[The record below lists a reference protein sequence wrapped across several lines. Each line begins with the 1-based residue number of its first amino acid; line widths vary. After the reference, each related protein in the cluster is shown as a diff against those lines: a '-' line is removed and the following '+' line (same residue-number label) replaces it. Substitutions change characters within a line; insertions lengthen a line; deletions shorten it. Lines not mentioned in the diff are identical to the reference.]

1 MEFNIGDMVQYN
13 GHLIGYIIGVRQE
26 DNTKTKVYVI
36 EMFDGDL
43 MPFNPVYAIPKYM
56 KKV

>member
-1 MEFNIGDMVQYN
+1 MEFQIGDIVQYN
-13 GHLIGYIIGVRQE
+13 GHRIGYIVGVREE
-26 DNTKTKVYVI
+26 DHAKIYII

-43 MPFNPVYAIPKYM
+43 MPFNPVYAIPKFM

>member
-1 MEFNIGDMVQYN
+1 MEFQIGDIVQYN
-13 GHLIGYIIGVRQE
+13 GHRIGYIVGVREE
-26 DNTKTKVYVI
+26 DHAKIYII

-43 MPFNPVYAIPKYM
+43 MPFNPVHAIPKLM